1 MAGKTVTIGVR
12 VSEDIKDALAK
23 IAKEERR
30 TLSQVAAFMIE
41 AGLEQRAKPKS
52 GKPVKPQA

>member
-1 MAGKTVTIGVR
+1 MTIGVR